1 MPCEVDGRRSREALV
16 HVLAR
21 IVEDQKKLDES
32 YLIGQP

>member
-21 IVEDQKKLDES
+21 IIEDQKEALRI